1 MVVGQS
7 DFSARAASEA
17 LPLRDAFAVLFF
29 VAMGMLFDPTQLVN
43 HIPLTLAT
51 IGVVMLGKPL
61 AALVVVFA
69 LRHPVRT
76 AVAVAIALA
85 QVGEFSFMVA
95 ALGRQL
101 QVLPP
106 EATQALVAASI
117 ISITLNPLLFKLVA
131 PLSRRFARPVSAE
144 TDDPEHDASDNH
156 VIVIGHGPVG
166 RHVIKLLHEHNLV
179 PTVIDMNLDA
189 IHELRA
195 NGVRAIYGEASQRE
209 ILETAGIGRAQALV
223 FASNAP
229 PFDTVK
235 NAVALN
241 ENIAVMTRTTY
252 LRDAPTLRAL
262 GATVIV
268 SEAEVA
274 LAMTENLLVRLGA
287 TADQLDRARARVRR
301 EIETGAHATPTP
313 TVRAPQ
319 P

>member
-1 MVVGQS
+1 
-7 DFSARAASEA
+7 
-17 LPLRDAFAVLFF
+17 
-29 VAMGMLFDPTQLVN
+29 
-43 HIPLTLAT
+43 
-51 IGVVMLGKPL
+51 
-61 AALVVVFA
+61 
-69 LRHPVRT
+69 
-76 AVAVAIALA
+76 
-85 QVGEFSFMVA
+85 
-95 ALGRQL
+95 
-101 QVLPP
+101 
-106 EATQALVAASI
+106 
-117 ISITLNPLLFKLVA
+117 
-131 PLSRRFARPVSAE
+131 
-144 TDDPEHDASDNH
+144 
-156 VIVIGHGPVG
+156 
-166 RHVIKLLHEHNLV
+166 
-179 PTVIDMNLDA
+179 
-189 IHELRA
+189 
-195 NGVRAIYGEASQRE
+195 VRAIYGEASQRE